1 MFKGMVTGFQAFL
14 FRGNVIDL
22 AVAIVMGIAFGAVV
36 DSVVSGLIT
45 PLIAMILG
53 ESSLA
58 SLTFTINGAV
68 FFYGSVIDQLISFIA
83 VAVVIYFFVITPMN
97 MMLARQRRGEVPAE
111 ATTKSCPEC
120 LSSVPVAARR
130 CAFCTSPLTV

>member
-1 MFKGMVTGFQAFL
+1 MLTGFRAFL

-22 AVAIVMGIAFGAVV
+22 AVAVVIGIAFGAVV

-45 PLIAMILG
+45 PLIAMIVG

-58 SLTFTINGAV
+58 SLTFTINDAV
-68 FFYGSVIDQLISFIA
+68 FFYGSVIDQIISFVA
-83 VAVVIYFFVITPMN
+83 VAAVIYFFVITPMN
-97 MMLARQRRGEVPAE
+97 MFLERSRRGEVPADT
-111 ATTKSCPEC
+111 TTKSCPEC

-130 CAFCTSPLTV
+130 CAFCTSELPLTA